1 MRSLPIMN
9 ARNAIP
15 PRLRWRDR
23 FLEIARQ
30 VEGVDSLP
38 PAPLAG
44 LRMRARMAGARG
56 ARALANRLPVAKV
69 TGFQA
74 G

>member
-1 MRSLPIMN
+1 MN
-9 ARNAIP
+9 ARNPIP

-30 VEGVDSLP
+30 VEGGDAAAA
-38 PAPLAG
+38 APLAG
-44 LRMRARMAGARG
+44 LRMRTRMLGARG
-56 ARALANRLPVAKV
+56 AHVLGRGLPVAKV
-69 TGFQA
+69 TGFLA